1 MVLWAEVLTSIVK
14 FLIFPGIVFSF
25 VVGLFFEGIDRK
37 ISAHM
42 QHRIGPPIWQPFL
55 DVGKLFTKED
65 ITPSNAEGW
74 LFNFAPYL
82 GFGAI
87 ITVMLMLPVYAAQPA
102 FSAAADL
109 IVIIYLLNIPA
120 LAIMLAGVSSSSSF
134 GTVGTER
141 YVVQLFAFELPFIIA
156 SLTVAAQANWT
167 LSLEGIV
174 AYQQANGW
182 LLWELPLA
190 AAAILLV
197 APGKLLKTPFDIPEA
212 ETEIVYGPL
221 TEYSGPKLAVFN
233 VMENIKILAVAGFI
247 TALFLGGPTAHVI
260 AGVQIP
266 AIVDF
271 LIKTIAILI
280 LITLIRT
287 VTARLR
293 IHQALKFYWG
303 FVAIIALIN
312 LVYVMVI

>member
-1 MVLWAEVLTSIVK
+1 MEIATILMLIFK
-14 FLIFPGIVFSF
+14 FLVFPGLVFSF
-25 VVGLFFEGIDRK
+25 VVGLLFEGIDRK
-37 ISAHM
+37 IAAHM
-42 QHRIGPPIWQPFL
+42 QHRIGPPVWQPFF
-55 DVGKLFTKED
+55 DVGKLFSKED
-65 ITPSNAEGW
+65 ITPDRSEKW

-87 ITVMLMLPVYAAQPA
+87 LAVILMLPIYEAAPA
-102 FSAAADL
+102 FTTAADL

-120 LAIMLAGVSSSSSF
+120 LAIMLGGVSSSTPF

-141 YVVQLFAFELPFIIA
+141 YIVLLFAFEFPFIVA
-156 SLTVAAQANWT
+156 ALTAAAQANWN
-167 LSLEGIV
+167 LGLEAIV
-174 AYQQANGW
+174 EYQQANGW
-182 LLWELPLA
+182 LLWKLPLA

-221 TEYSGPKLAVFN
+221 TEYSGPKLAIFN
-233 VMENIKILAVAGFI
+233 IMENIKILAVAGLI

-260 AGVQIP
+260 AGIQIP
-266 AIVDF
+266 AVIDF
-271 LIKTIAILI
+271 LIKTVSILI
-280 LITLIRT
+280 LITLIRS

-293 IHQALKFYWG
+293 IHQAIKFYWG

-312 LVYVMVI
+312 LGYVMVV